1 MYFNMRN
8 VSSYYG
14 RTKILK
20 EVSLNIEEGT
30 CSCILGKN
38 GVGKTTLVKT
48 LMGLTTRSTG
58 KIELSGKNLSEL
70 RTDQRA
76 KLGMGYIPQGRQILG
91 KFTVRENILLG
102 TFAREDAVQDV
113 PEICTR
119 LFPYLKENLDRRAGL
134 LSGGQQQQLAIA
146 RALAV
151 NPKILI
157 LDEPTEGIQPNIVA
171 EIGQTLKMLNKEMG
185 ITVVLTE
192 QHIKVARQ
200 LGDTFVMLDNGSV
213 VASGS
218 INELTDSIIEKHLT
232 V

>member
-1 MYFNMRN
+1 MYFNMQN

-20 EVSLNIEEGT
+20 DVSLDIEEGT

-102 TFAREDAVQDV
+102 TFAREDDVQDV

-119 LFPYLKENLDRRAGL
+119 LFPYLQENLDRRAGL

-213 VASGS
+213 VASGT
-218 INELTDSIIEKHLT
+218 IDELTDAVIEKHLT

>member
-1 MYFNMRN
+1 MYFTMDN
-8 VSSYYG
+8 VSSFYG

-20 EVSLNIEEGT
+20 EVSLEIEEGT

-48 LMGLTTRSTG
+48 MMGLTTKSDG
-58 KIELSGKNLSEL
+58 KIELKGTSLSGL

-76 KLGMGYIPQGRQILG
+76 KLGLGYIPQGRQILG

-102 TFAREDAVQDV
+102 TFAREDDVQDV

-151 NPKILI
+151 NPKVLI

-213 VASGS
+213 VESGS
-218 INELTDSIIEKHLT
+218 IDELTDSVIEKHLT

>member
-1 MYFNMRN
+1 MYFNMQN

-20 EVSLNIEEGT
+20 DVSLDIEEGT

-58 KIELSGKNLSEL
+58 TIQLSGQNLSNL

-76 KLGMGYIPQGRQILG
+76 KLGLGYIPQGRQILG

-102 TFAREDAVQDV
+102 TFAREDSVQDV

-151 NPKILI
+151 NPKVLI

-213 VASGS
+213 VASGT

>member
-1 MYFNMRN
+1 MYFNMQN

-20 EVSLNIEEGT
+20 DVSLDIEEGT

-102 TFAREDAVQDV
+102 TFAREDDVQDV

-119 LFPYLKENLDRRAGL
+119 LFPYLQENLDRRAGL